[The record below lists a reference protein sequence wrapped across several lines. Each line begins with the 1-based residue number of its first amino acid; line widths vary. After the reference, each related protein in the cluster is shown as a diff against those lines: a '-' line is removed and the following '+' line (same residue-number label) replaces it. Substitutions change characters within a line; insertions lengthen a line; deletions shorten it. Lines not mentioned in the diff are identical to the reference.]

1 MAAALAGLALLSAA
15 AIAISAPGDLD
26 PGFNGTGKLVL
37 DFGGSDSANAV
48 AIQPDGKIL
57 IAGTG
62 PSNDF
67 VISRILP
74 SGSLDLSFGGGT
86 GTTRMD
92 LGSQAQPTSIAIAP
106 DGKIVVA
113 GVVGAFSGNADA
125 AVARLD
131 PDGTPDLTFG
141 PQGWRD
147 ANLGGSDDKATG
159 VAVLADGKIV
169 LSGTGGSSRIF
180 HVARLTTSGHY
191 DGTFAGS
198 GLTDIPG
205 TENGDARGLA
215 LTPDGKIV
223 VVGTVYANGHSDI
236 GVARLS
242 AGGVPDSSFDGD
254 GVRVVNSGVNEE
266 GAAVV
271 VQPDGRVLAAGNNQ
285 IQNFLLMR
293 FDTGGSPDNDFNG
306 DGVVKVAFAAGSQF
320 ARALALQPDGKIV
333 LAGTAE
339 KGLGFARVQPGGA
352 LDTTFSDDGRQVV
365 LFTSN
370 TNDTANGVAIEPD
383 GGIIGAGKVGP
394 GASSDIAL
402 VRLEGPPGG
411 PGGPG
416 GGGGGGGTSGASLKC
431 GGKRATIIGTGGRD
445 RLRGTRRADVIVAL
459 GGNDKVSG
467 GGGNDLICGGNGNDS
482 LSGSAGKDKLYG
494 QAGKDS
500 LSGGAGKDSLSGG
513 AGNDK
518 LSGGAGNDKLSG
530 GAGKDKL
537 SGNAGKDRLLGGSGK
552 DRCSS
557 HDRKSSC

>member
-1 MAAALAGLALLSAA
+1 M
-15 AIAISAPGDLD
+15 
-26 PGFNGTGKLVL
+26 
-37 DFGGSDSANAV
+37 
-48 AIQPDGKIL
+48 
-57 IAGTG
+57 
-62 PSNDF
+62 
-67 VISRILP
+67 
-74 SGSLDLSFGGGT
+74 
-86 GTTRMD
+86 
-92 LGSQAQPTSIAIAP
+92 
-106 DGKIVVA
+106 
-113 GVVGAFSGNADA
+113 
-125 AVARLD
+125 
-131 PDGTPDLTFG
+131 
-141 PQGWRD
+141 
-147 ANLGGSDDKATG
+147 
-159 VAVLADGKIV
+159 
-169 LSGTGGSSRIF
+169 
-180 HVARLTTSGHY
+180 
-191 DGTFAGS
+191 
-198 GLTDIPG
+198 
-205 TENGDARGLA
+205 
-215 LTPDGKIV
+215 
-223 VVGTVYANGHSDI
+223 
-236 GVARLS
+236 
-242 AGGVPDSSFDGD
+242 PDSSFDGD

-370 TNDTANGVAIEPD
+370 ANDTTNGVAIEPD

-416 GGGGGGGTSGASLKC
+416 GGSGGGGTSGASLKC

-445 RLRGTRRADVIVAL
+445 RLKGTRRADVIVAL
-459 GGNDKVSG
+459 GGNDRVDG
-467 GGGNDLICGGNGNDS
+467 GGGNDLICGGGGNDS
-482 LSGSAGKDKLYG
+482 LKGGAGKDKVYG

-500 LSGGAGKDSLSGG
+500 LSGGAGNDTLSGG
-513 AGNDK
+513 AGNDKVAGGGGNDK
-518 LSGGAGNDKLSG
+518 LSGGAGTDKLN
-530 GAGKDKL
+530 
-537 SGNAGKDRLLGGSGK
+537 GNAGKDRLLGGSGK